1 VASYS
6 YAANIQAFEAMLV
19 KADAWSKRHASKF
32 APDKF
37 KLLYFTNPKAPLDP
51 PVFYSP
57 REEFN
62 PEIEY
67 LGMESN
73 PI

>member
-1 VASYS
+1 
-6 YAANIQAFEAMLV
+6 MLV
-19 KADAWSKRHASKF
+19 KADAWLKHHILKF
-32 APDKF
+32 ALDKF
-37 KLLYFTNPKAPLDP
+37 KLLYFTNLKAPLDP
-51 PVFYSP
+51 LVFYGP